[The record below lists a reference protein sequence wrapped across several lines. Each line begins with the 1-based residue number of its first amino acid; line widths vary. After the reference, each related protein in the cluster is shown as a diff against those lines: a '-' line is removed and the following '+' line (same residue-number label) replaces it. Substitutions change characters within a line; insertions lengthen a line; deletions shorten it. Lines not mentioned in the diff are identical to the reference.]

1 MSTSVTTGPNE
12 PRQSEATRARVRR
25 TVWVTATMAVC
36 VVVACSYGLLSANPY
51 RGISEAT
58 RVSARAQDALS
69 LVVVPVLLIAATRG
83 GRSRRAH
90 LVWLGLVAYLAYS
103 YAIYLIGLPMN
114 RCFLVYVAIELLAGA
129 ALIDGVVRLR
139 PAGWMRCP
147 SRRLERGT
155 GWFLVVTG
163 SLFAAL
169 WLTVLVPF
177 AFGGPEPT
185 PQGPAVRRTRSS
197 SWTLSSR
204 CRAWWRSESSCSG
217 PGRRTPL
224 AVVVLVK
231 IVTLFT
237 VLWAGVAV
245 QAMTDVPV
253 HLEADAGPSAL
264 LLAVSGWLTLR
275 WLGHIRAGDGP
286 FVRDTL
292 WELDSAGRDRRAS
305 NIRRGAEMK
314 ALRLRSWQN
323 GPALEEVP
331 VPSPGTGEVL
341 VRVGGAGACHS
352 DLHLMYEFPPG
363 TVPWT
368 PPFTLGHENAGWVQE
383 LGEGV
388 DGLEVGQPVAVGG
401 GVGLRALQ
409 PLSRGTR
416 DVLRPS

>member
-1 MSTSVTTGPNE
+1 MSTSVATGPNE

-36 VVVACSYGLLSANPY
+36 VVVACGYGLLSANPY

-129 ALIDGVVRLR
+129 ALIDGVVRVR
-139 PAGWMRCP
+139 PAGWLRCP

-163 SLFAAL
+163 LLFAAL

-185 PQGPAVRRTRSS
+185 PQGPGGAPYPVFVLDLVVALPCVVAVGGLLLR
-197 SWTLSSR
+197 
-204 CRAWWRSESSCSG
+204 
-217 PGRRTPL
+217 GRVVGTPL

-292 WELDSAGRDRRAS
+292 WELDSEAGTDARATS
-305 NIRRGAEMK
+305 DEE
-314 ALRLRSWQN
+314 LR
-323 GPALEEVP
+323 
-331 VPSPGTGEVL
+331 
-341 VRVGGAGACHS
+341 
-352 DLHLMYEFPPG
+352 
-363 TVPWT
+363 
-368 PPFTLGHENAGWVQE
+368 
-383 LGEGV
+383 
-388 DGLEVGQPVAVGG
+388 
-401 GVGLRALQ
+401 
-409 PLSRGTR
+409 
-416 DVLRPS
+416 